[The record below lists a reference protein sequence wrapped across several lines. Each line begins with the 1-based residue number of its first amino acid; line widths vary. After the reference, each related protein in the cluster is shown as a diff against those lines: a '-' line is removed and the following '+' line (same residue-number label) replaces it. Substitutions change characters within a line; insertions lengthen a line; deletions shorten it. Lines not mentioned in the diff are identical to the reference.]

1 MDALT
6 FKVIGYVI
14 VFAGLIGLVGYALM
28 SCRRAAQAVSR
39 ANDAHTTTAQVHP
52 DLVG

>member
-6 FKVIGYVI
+6 FKVIGYII

-28 SCRRAAQAVSR
+28 SCRRAAQVASR

>member
-1 MDALT
+1 MDALA

-28 SCRRAAQAVSR
+28 SCRRAAQTVSR
-39 ANDAHTTTAQVHP
+39 ANDTDTAATQVHP
-52 DLVG
+52 DLIG